1 VCVCAVRLFVCLEGL
16 LFQCLSR
23 FFQDKTYLR
32 VSSFD
37 IGLTDKTDLANKVAI
52 FQQLQDYLF
61 EFFTVEF
68 KDDDRN
74 ESDSVRSIMCGRA
87 VSVARYSDG
96 TNRNPDT
103 KPHSISLNILFK

>member
-61 EFFTVEF
+61 EFL
-68 KDDDRN
+68 R
-74 ESDSVRSIMCGRA
+74 
-87 VSVARYSDG
+87 
-96 TNRNPDT
+96 
-103 KPHSISLNILFK
+103 